1 MQAIVATSTQ
11 ATTQKKRSAPLD
23 PKVADKLLDLLSTD
37 NGFRRLFKRN
47 PGKALEQVGFVGPVG
62 TVSPAGCFYGITKLA
77 AKPDIIKA
85 RAELTTMLTGGLAY
99 TPPALDAAGTGSR
112 RNRK

>member
-37 NGFRRLFKRN
+37 NGFRRLFRRD
-47 PGKALEQVGFVGPVG
+47 PGKALEQIGFVGPAG
-62 TVSPAGCFYGITKLA
+62 TVSPAGCFFGITKLA
-77 AKPDIIKA
+77 AKADITKA
-85 RAELTTMLTGGLAY
+85 RAQLRTMLTSGLGQ
-99 TPPALDAAGTGSR
+99 TPPAFDASNSVR
-112 RNRK
+112 RKRK